1 MQLLPAPTA
10 ADLGEHKQAI
20 QILSLDFFQEGS
32 INITADISTNR
43 KKQNLP
49 QISLH
54 FILMSLQLIVDLF
67 SNYYSRDDFFLK
79 V

>member
-10 ADLGEHKQAI
+10 ADLGEHKQAS
-20 QILSLDFFQEGS
+20 QILSLGFFQEGS

>member
-10 ADLGEHKQAI
+10 ADLWEHKQAI

-43 KKQNLP
+43 KKQNSP

-54 FILMSLQLIVDLF
+54 FILMSLHLIVDLF
-67 SNYYSRDDFFLK
+67 SNYYS
-79 V
+79 

>member
-32 INITADISTNR
+32 INITADISTNC

-54 FILMSLQLIVDLF
+54 FILMSLHLIVDLF